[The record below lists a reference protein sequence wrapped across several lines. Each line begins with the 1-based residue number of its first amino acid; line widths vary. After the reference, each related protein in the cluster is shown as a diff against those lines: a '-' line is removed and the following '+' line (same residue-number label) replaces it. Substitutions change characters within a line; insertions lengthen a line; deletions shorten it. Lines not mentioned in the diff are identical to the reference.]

1 MEHVDSDVTGWVGSW
16 GIATTRGF
24 HSSLLNMEAA
34 NVLLG
39 ATLGPW
45 HPKPYKEE
53 HQRGSGDRPEVTAGA
68 SSLGSSDQTDMN
80 PRGGLPHPS
89 APKTKPY
96 KEEHQKGSGDRPE
109 VTAGASSLGS
119 SDQTSD
125 MNPRGGYHTP
135 AHPRTSKEEHQRGSG
150 DQGVTARARSSW
162 GLQTSNMNPRGGGY
176 HTPARPKTYKEEHQR
191 GSGDQ
196 GVTAGARSSW
206 GLQTSNMNPRGGNH
220 TPAHPEQPTYGL
232 QDYKGKRRRKERD
245 LTSCSHMALV
255 TTKWRYPDDTVWQLC
270 TSTF

>member
-89 APKTKPY
+89 AHKTKPY

-119 SDQTSD
+119 SDQTSN

-135 AHPRTSKEEHQRGSG
+135 AHPRTS
-150 DQGVTARARSSW
+150 
-162 GLQTSNMNPRGGGY
+162 
-176 HTPARPKTYKEEHQR
+176 KEEHQR

-206 GLQTSNMNPRGGNH
+206 GLQTSNMNPRGGYH

-232 QDYKGKRRRKERD
+232 QDYKGKRRRKECD

-255 TTKWRYPDDTVWQLC
+255 PTKWRYPDDTVWQLC
-270 TSTF
+270 TRRVEKKNKLFSCTVAFVEPTHT